1 MIQVITAANIDHN
14 KELMEQAWRLR
25 HKIFVE
31 EMGWSAIARDDK
43 REIDEFDD
51 EHAVHLLAVED
62 DEVVGYSRL
71 LPTARPYVLST
82 HLPQLC
88 EVDPPCSPYIVE
100 WSRIGVAGTARTS
113 GRRLNPT
120 ALAILTG
127 IVEWGLP
134 RGLKGFVSEM
144 PTSWLL
150 RLLQLHIHALPL
162 GLPQMIDDVE
172 IVAVNAGFD
181 GRSLRQLQ
189 KMRGSTDSVLAP
201 ESRVAARLAS

>member
-1 MIQVITAANIDHN
+1 MIQIITAANIAQN
-14 KELMEQAWRLR
+14 AELMEQVWRLR

-62 DEVVGYSRL
+62 EEVVGYSRL
-71 LPTARPYVLST
+71 LPTARPYVLSK

-88 EVDPPCSPYIVE
+88 ESAPPSSPHIME
-100 WSRIGVAGTARTS
+100 WSRIGVAGPARTS

-120 ALAILTG
+120 ALAILTA

-181 GRSLRQLQ
+181 ARSLRQLQ
-189 KMRGSTDSVLAP
+189 KMRGTTESVLSP
-201 ESRVAARLAS
+201 ESRVAARFAS

>member
-1 MIQVITAANIDHN
+1 MIQVITAADMDRN
-14 KELMEQAWRLR
+14 KDLMEQAWRLR

-62 DEVVGYSRL
+62 DQVIGYSRL
-71 LPTARPYVLST
+71 LPTSRPYVLSK

-88 EVDPPCSPYIVE
+88 EVDPPSSPHIVE
-100 WSRIGVAGTARTS
+100 WSRIGVADSARTS

-120 ALAILTG
+120 ALAILTA

-134 RGLKGFVSEM
+134 LGLKGFVSEM

-181 GRSLRQLQ
+181 VRSLRQLQ
-189 KMRGSTDSVLAP
+189 KMRGTAESVLSP

>member
-1 MIQVITAANIDHN
+1 MIQVITAADMDRN
-14 KELMEQAWRLR
+14 KDLMEQAWRLR

-62 DEVVGYSRL
+62 DQVIGYSRL
-71 LPTARPYVLST
+71 LPTSRPYVLSK

-88 EVDPPCSPYIVE
+88 EVDPPCSPHIVE
-100 WSRIGVAGTARTS
+100 WSRIGVADTVRTS

-120 ALAILTG
+120 ALAILTA

-134 RGLKGFVSEM
+134 RGLRGFVSEM

-162 GLPQMIDDVE
+162 GLPQIIDDVE

-181 GRSLRQLQ
+181 ARSLRQLQ
-189 KMRGSTDSVLAP
+189 KMRGSVESVLSP
-201 ESRVAARLAS
+201 ESRIAARLAS

>member
-1 MIQVITAANIDHN
+1 MIHVITSANLAENTD
-14 KELMEQAWRLR
+14 LMEQAFRLR
-25 HKIFVE
+25 HRIFVE
-31 EMGWSAIARDDK
+31 EMGWSAVAREDR

-62 DEVVGYSRL
+62 ERVVGYSRL
-71 LPTARPYVLST
+71 LPTTRPYVLST

-88 EVDPPCSPYIVE
+88 KGTPPADPGVME
-100 WSRIGVAGTARTS
+100 WSRIGVADSVRTS

-120 ALAILTG
+120 ALAILTA

-134 RGLKGFVSEM
+134 RGLHGFVSEM

-150 RLLQLHIHALPL
+150 RLLQLHIHAMPL
-162 GLPQMIDDVE
+162 GLPQLIDDVE

-181 GRSLRQLQ
+181 AQSLRRLHA
-189 KMRGSTDSVLAP
+189 MRGTTASVLAP
-201 ESRVAARLAS
+201 ARGGLTRLAS

>member
-1 MIQVITAANIDHN
+1 MIQIITAAEIEQNRD
-14 KELMEQAWRLR
+14 LMEQAWRLR

-51 EHAVHLLAVED
+51 EHATHLLAVED

-71 LPTARPYVLST
+71 LPTSRPYVLST

-88 EVDPPCSPYIVE
+88 EVDPPCSPHIVE
-100 WSRIGVAGTARTS
+100 WSRIGVAGSVRTS

-120 ALAILTG
+120 ALAILTA

-134 RGLKGFVSEM
+134 RGIKGFVSEM

-162 GLPQMIDDVE
+162 GLPQMIDAVE

-181 GRSLRQLQ
+181 LRSLHQLQ
-189 KMRGSTDSVLAP
+189 KMRGTTESVLAP
-201 ESRVAARLAS
+201 ECRVAARLAS

>member
-1 MIQVITAANIDHN
+1 MIQIITAAEIDRH
-14 KELMEQAWRLR
+14 KDLMEQAWRLR

-51 EHAVHLLAVED
+51 EYAIHLLALED
-62 DEVVGYSRL
+62 DAVVGYSRL
-71 LPTARPYVLST
+71 LPTVRPYVLST

-88 EVDPPCSPYIVE
+88 EMEPPHSPHIVE
-100 WSRIGVAGTARTS
+100 WSRIGVAGSVRTS

-120 ALAILTG
+120 ALSILTA

-181 GRSLRQLQ
+181 ARSLRQLQ
-189 KMRGSTDSVLAP
+189 TLRGTTDSVLVP
-201 ESRVAARLAS
+201 ECRGVARLAS

>member
-1 MIQVITAANIDHN
+1 MIQVITAANID
-14 KELMEQAWRLR
+14 EYRDLMEEAYRLR

-31 EMGWSAIARDDK
+31 EKGWSNIARPDK

-51 EHAVHLLAVED
+51 EYAIHLLAMQD
-62 DEVVGYSRL
+62 DTVVGYSRL
-71 LPTARPYVLST
+71 LPTTRPYVLST

-88 EVDPPCSPYIVE
+88 AGSPPAAAHIVE
-100 WSRIGVAGTARTS
+100 WSRIGVASSVRTS

-120 ALAILTG
+120 ALTLLTA

-134 RGLKGFVSEM
+134 RGLGGFVSEM

-162 GLPQMIDDVE
+162 GLPHVIDGVE
-172 IVAVNAGFD
+172 IVAVNAAFNEA
-181 GRSLRQLQ
+181 SLRQLQ
-189 KMRGSTDSVLAP
+189 TMRGDTASVLAP
-201 ESRVAARLAS
+201 DYRQPARRAS

>member
-1 MIQVITAANIDHN
+1 MIQVITAADFERN
-14 KELMEQAWRLR
+14 KDLMEQAWRLR

-31 EMGWSAIARDDK
+31 ELGWSAIARDDK

-51 EHAVHLLAVED
+51 EYAVHLVALQD

-71 LPTARPYVLST
+71 LPTTRPYVLSK

-88 EVDPPCSPYIVE
+88 EVDPPCSPQIVE
-100 WSRIGVAGTARTS
+100 WSRIGVADSARTS

-120 ALAILTG
+120 ALAILTA

-144 PTSWLL
+144 PTNWLL
-150 RLLQLHIHALPL
+150 RLLQLHIHVLPL

-172 IVAVNAGFD
+172 IVAVNASFD
-181 GRSLRQLQ
+181 ARSLRQLQ
-189 KMRGSTDSVLAP
+189 KMRGTTESVLAA
-201 ESRVAARLAS
+201 ENRFAARLAS